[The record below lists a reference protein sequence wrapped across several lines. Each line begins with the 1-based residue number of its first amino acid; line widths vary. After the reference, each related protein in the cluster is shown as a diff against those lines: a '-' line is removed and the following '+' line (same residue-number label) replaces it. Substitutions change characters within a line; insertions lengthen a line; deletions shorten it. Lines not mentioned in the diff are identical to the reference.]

1 MFTHSRVPKKTLEKF
16 VGLCLWCGTFSHM
29 KPALQPLCVNLLS
42 FPPTHH
48 GVPPALWTVLKTCL
62 DESACFV
69 RTPPGTSISVGSKLI
84 SVRRVPI
91 RTLSDLDQVCVTDR
105 RLWLRVT
112 NPHSQS
118 RKLSQAGRLSLR
130 TIKLWLEHHSPIVSM
145 RPKPLWPG
153 RAFADAHAHG
163 SEAGVG
169 GYLELNSQVCCWFSL
184 RLSSQ
189 DLAPCK
195 LPLPGDL
202 QRAIGF
208 FETLARLA
216 LVRMFAHFG
225 AHHRLNVQLSAFS
238 DNTTAEAVGNDWLST
253 KEAPSLVAH
262 RLALCCTKV
271 GVLLNISHSRVRKR
285 HSRFA
290 QQMGPELPVATLR
303 YSVSLVDLWN
313 VRSEPTAFPVGNRLA
328 WLS

>member
-1 MFTHSRVPKKTLEKF
+1 
-16 VGLCLWCGTFSHM
+16 
-29 KPALQPLCVNLLS
+29 
-42 FPPTHH
+42 
-48 GVPPALWTVLKTCL
+48 
-62 DESACFV
+62 
-69 RTPPGTSISVGSKLI
+69 
-84 SVRRVPI
+84 
-91 RTLSDLDQVCVTDR
+91 
-105 RLWLRVT
+105 
-112 NPHSQS
+112 
-118 RKLSQAGRLSLR
+118 
-130 TIKLWLEHHSPIVSM
+130 M

-216 LVRMFAHFG
+216 FVRMFAHFG

-253 KEAPSLVAH
+253 NEALSLVAH
-262 RLALCCTKV
+262 RLALCCTKF
-271 GVLLNISHSRVRKR
+271 GVLLNISHIAGSENDTADLLSRWGQ
-285 HSRFA
+285 SS
-290 QQMGPELPVATLR
+290 PLPHLPADLH
-303 YSVSLVDLWN
+303 YSVSLVDLRN
-313 VRSEPTAFPVGNRLA
+313 ARPEPTVFPVGNRLA